1 MKSQIRPTLWL
12 VVMVLLASG
21 CQRQPDKWEQSRL
34 PTVPVTGAVLLD
46 GEPITE
52 ATVIFHNGQH
62 AVSATALTADDGR
75 FSLRTYVPDD
85 GAPPGEYTVSIEK
98 ITEHQK
104 KPENPEAPLPPVE
117 ITHHLPQRYRN
128 PKASGLTAE
137 VTEAGPNEF
146 VFELS
151 KK

>member
-52 ATVIFHNGQH
+52 ATVM
-62 AVSATALTADDGR
+62 S
-75 FSLRTYVPDD
+75 
-85 GAPPGEYTVSIEK
+85 
-98 ITEHQK
+98 
-104 KPENPEAPLPPVE
+104 
-117 ITHHLPQRYRN
+117 QR
-128 PKASGLTAE
+128 
-137 VTEAGPNEF
+137 
-146 VFELS
+146 
-151 KK
+151 